1 MQDLGLHR
9 YPIMVM
15 IITIRKDAQE
25 LIYLCYSPIF
35 LGILYQLHPPLKSFS
50 IVNELIFR
58 R

>member
-25 LIYLCYSPIF
+25 LIYLHYSPIF
-35 LGILYQLHPPLKSFS
+35 LGILYQLHASLKTYS
-50 IVNELIFR
+50 IVTELIFR